1 MSKAF
6 KQEKLRNIGIIA
18 HVDAGKTTVTER
30 FLFYTGKTHKLG
42 NVDDGN
48 TVTDWMELE
57 QEKGITI
64 TAAVADCPWGD
75 YDIHIIDTPGHVDFT
90 IEVERSLRV
99 LDGAVVILDAV
110 EGVEPQT
117 ETVWR
122 QADNYKVPRIA
133 FANKMDRMG
142 ADFENTLDS
151 IRKQLEGNP
160 LPIQIP
166 WGAEHDFVGV
176 FDIIEEKGLYWN
188 GEELGASFE
197 EREIPDE
204 YRDAVE
210 AAREALL
217 EGLSDF
223 DDDIAMRYLEGEEIP
238 ADELREV
245 IRRLTIENKIIP
257 VLCGSALRNKG
268 VQPLLDAVGLYLPSP
283 LDLPP
288 VQGINPKTE
297 EEELRHSSK
306 KDPMCA
312 LVFKIMLDSEKR
324 RLAYFRVYSGTLRAK
339 DPIFNATRD
348 CDDKIARLFIMHGG
362 KKQRVDEIPAGFLGA
377 ARGLK
382 NCVTGDTICLK
393 DSPILLERIRSMEPV
408 MMLAVEPES
417 SRDKDELEGALA
429 KLADEDP
436 TFNARED
443 KDTGQIILAG
453 MGELHLE
460 ILAQRLQREFKVN
473 VRIGSPQVVYRETI
487 TKKAE
492 ATFVFERSMEE
503 LQMYAKLK
511 VAVEPRE
518 RSEGIQVDIQIP
530 EEKQELFSPAW
541 EETIREALQ
550 ETAEGGVLSGY
561 PLEDVRISVVDFEA
575 REGQSSAPAWKAAA
589 AQALHEAIRNAG
601 PAQLEPLMSVE
612 VVSPDNYTGEI
623 IGDLNSRRAEIQAID
638 HRGGKSVIKALAAL
652 REMFGYSK
660 TLRSISQGRGI
671 FTMQF
676 ETYGTVS

>member
-204 YRDAVE
+204 YKDAVE

>member
-204 YRDAVE
+204 YKDAVE

-561 PLEDVRISVVDFEA
+561 PLEDVRISVVNFEA